1 MNIPLERVV
10 PVCLLP
16 YRATLKRVYS
26 HITYLDIG
34 IGFCSEL
41 FWQKMASYNV
51 LFCVDTRRSFGTFNH
66 ILFEHSCSLAV
77 LSLFFLSQ
85 HFCINFY
92 SILFFPGDL
101 NKNQRRGSKM
111 RPNGDMPLIAP

>member
-66 ILFEHSCSLAV
+66 ILFEHSCSWQFYRFFSCLSTFV
-77 LSLFFLSQ
+77 LISTVFF
-85 HFCINFY
+85 
-92 SILFFPGDL
+92 FF
-101 NKNQRRGSKM
+101 QA
-111 RPNGDMPLIAP
+111 I